1 MKNNIVSI
9 PIKNINL
16 EEGEQFDLK
25 KVSLRL
31 LTDGAV
37 SSHGLF
43 IDEVALS
50 TISSTIDK
58 KPILCAYEEDENGN
72 KTDFKFYRNRLF
84 TISFF

>member
-1 MKNNIVSI
+1 MKDKIVSI

-43 IDEVALS
+43 IDEVC
-50 TISSTIDK
+50 IIHY
-58 KPILCAYEEDENGN
+58 IIY
-72 KTDFKFYRNRLF
+72 Y
-84 TISFF
+84 